1 MKWILSCSRVA
12 AVAVLLL
19 GAGFLLAQ
27 GRYRDPAHRGPWR
40 VVISKPIVG
49 LGWTAGTLYR
59 EHEYLGAMFNELDR
73 DGLEPMQWQVM
84 TQRAAGLVD
93 EDRMLVLC
101 RPR

>member
-1 MKWILSCSRVA
+1 MNRILSWSRVS
-12 AVAVLLL
+12 AVVVLFACGL
-19 GAGFLLAQ
+19 LLAQ
-27 GRYRDPAHRGPWR
+27 GRDKERAHAGPWR

-59 EHEYLGAMFNELDR
+59 EHEYLSAMFNELDR